1 MWLKYL
7 AFLSAFFVLAG
18 CDLTAETES
27 EEITSS
33 EVVSEPASEES
44 QEESSVATE
53 ESRGTGGNTASESSS
68 EANDDAIADN
78 TEGLDLY
85 IPDVLKQDEGT
96 EDYDQV
102 IAIAEEY
109 AASTEGAEEGL
120 FTIFYTGYYLENTD
134 GTLQGYFVGMN
145 RTGQPLA
152 DLQFVL
158 DFAIND
164 TKVWDN
170 QLVYLE
176 EAEFG
181 QFPDEAAFPFFLQ
194 ATPGT
199 EETLKSAEPGNIQIS
214 ITDIQEGIT
223 TGE

>member
-1 MWLKYL
+1 MKLKHL
-7 AFLSAFFVLAG
+7 AWLSAFFVLAG
-18 CDLTAETES
+18 CSSDAETES
-27 EEITSS
+27 EEASS
-33 EVVSEPASEES
+33 SIVVSEES
-44 QEESSVATE
+44 QTESSIATE
-53 ESRGTGGNTASESSS
+53 ESLGNGGNVAS
-68 EANDDAIADN
+68 DDTVNN
-78 TEGLDLY
+78 TESLDLY

-109 AASTEGAEEGL
+109 ASSTEGAEEGL

-134 GTLQGYFVGMN
+134 GTLQGYFIGMN
-145 RTGQPLA
+145 RTGQPLK

-164 TKVWDN
+164 AKVWDN

-181 QFPDEAAFPFFLQ
+181 QFPNEAAFPFFLQ
-194 ATPGT
+194 ATPGM
-199 EETLKSAEPGNIQIS
+199 EETLKAAEPGNIQIS
-214 ITDIQEGIT
+214 ISDIQEGIT

>member
-181 QFPDEAAFPFFLQ
+181 QFPNEAAFPFFLQ
-194 ATPGT
+194 ATPGM
-199 EETLKSAEPGNIQIS
+199 EETLKAAEPGNIQIS
-214 ITDIQEGIT
+214 ISDIQEGIT

>member
-1 MWLKYL
+1 MRLKHL
-7 AFLSAFFVLAG
+7 AWLSAFFVLAG
-18 CDLTAETES
+18 CSPEAEVETET
-27 EEITSS
+27 EETLSSS
-33 EVVSEPASEES
+33 EIVSEES
-44 QEESSVATE
+44 SIATE
-53 ESRGTGGNTASESSS
+53 ESRGTGGSTTSESSS
-68 EANDDAIADN
+68 EASEDTVADH

-85 IPDVLKQDEGT
+85 IPDVLKKDEGT

-134 GTLQGYFVGMN
+134 GTLQGYFIGMN
-145 RTGQPLA
+145 RTGKPLT

-158 DFAIND
+158 DFAVND

-181 QFPDEAAFPFFLQ
+181 QFPSEAAFTFFLQ
-194 ATPGT
+194 ATTGM
-199 EETLKSAEPGNIQIS
+199 EETLKAAEPGTIQIS
-214 ITDIQEGIT
+214 ISDIQEGIT

>member
-1 MWLKYL
+1 MRLKHL
-7 AFLSAFFVLAG
+7 AWLSAFFVLAG
-18 CDLTAETES
+18 CSPEAETENEGIIS
-27 EEITSS
+27 SS
-33 EVVSEPASEES
+33 EVVSEES

-53 ESRGTGGNTASESSS
+53 ESRGTGGNMASESSS

-85 IPDVLKQDEGT
+85 IPDVLKKDEGT

-134 GTLQGYFVGMN
+134 GTLQGYFIGMN
-145 RTGQPLA
+145 RTGQPLT

-158 DFAIND
+158 DFSVND

-181 QFPDEAAFPFFLQ
+181 QFPNEAAFPFFLQ
-194 ATPGT
+194 ATPGM

-214 ITDIQEGIT
+214 ISDIQEGIT